1 MKSHSTLTV
10 TEQEMDLGLRAL
22 ADPARRRI
30 LRALALPAANSLG
43 KSHGLC
49 AGDVEMHVALSQ
61 PTVSHHL
68 AILRRAGL
76 VEAKKIGQWVWYQR
90 KNSALQQLATAVRK
104 DI

>member
-1 MKSHSTLTV
+1 MKLHPSLTV
-10 TEQEMDLGLRAL
+10 TEQEMELRLRAL

-30 LRALALPAANSLG
+30 LRALALPTANSLG
-43 KSHGLC
+43 KPQGLC
-49 AGDVEMHVALSQ
+49 AGDVERHVALSQ